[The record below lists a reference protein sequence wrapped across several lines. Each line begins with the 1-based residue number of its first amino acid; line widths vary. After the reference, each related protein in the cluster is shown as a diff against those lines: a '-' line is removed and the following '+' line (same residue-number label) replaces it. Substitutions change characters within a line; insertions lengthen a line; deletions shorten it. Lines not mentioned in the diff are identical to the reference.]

1 MQAGSDMQITQYED
15 HIFHDLGP
23 DLVLG
28 LVEKHLGVELTNLF
42 RPLNSYI
49 NRVYELEQDDGN
61 GLVVKFYRPGRWSTE
76 ALKEEHE
83 FLAELATEEI
93 PVIAPLPLKN
103 GETLGNHEGANF
115 AVFPKRGG
123 RSVDEFDDEQWLQLG
138 RLLGRV
144 HAIGERK
151 QSRSRPIMSPTE
163 STRQQL
169 DYLLASGQV
178 PPETQPAL
186 KRVIEEIIAEIEPVF
201 EGVQPIRIHGDCH
214 FANFIYRPGESFYLI
229 DFDDMVMG
237 PPVQDIWMLLPGT
250 LEDAFVEMDLLLEGY
265 ETFRRFDRRSFR
277 MIEPLRAMRFV
288 HYMAWCAHQ
297 VAADGMTRVVD
308 DFGTHAYW
316 SKEIADLHDQLERI
330 REGAADNI
338 GNML

>member
-1 MQAGSDMQITQYED
+1 MQRTDYED

-28 LVEKHLGVELTNLF
+28 LVEKNLDVELTNLF
-42 RPLNSYI
+42 RPHNSYI
-49 NRVYELEQDDGN
+49 NRVYELEEHNGR
-61 GLVVKFYRPGRWSTE
+61 GLVVKFYRPGRWSAG
-76 ALKEEHE
+76 ALQEEHE
-83 FLAELATEEI
+83 FLTELAAEEI
-93 PVIAPLPLKN
+93 PVIPPLPLKN
-103 GETLGNHEGANF
+103 GGTLGNHEGANF

-123 RSVDEFDDEQWLQLG
+123 RSIDEFTDEQWLQLG

-144 HAIGERK
+144 HAIGE
-151 QSRSRPIMSPTE
+151 SRVSRCRPILSPTH

-169 DYLLASGQV
+169 DYLLSSGLV
-178 PPETQPAL
+178 PSETRPAL
-186 KRVIEEIIAEIEPVF
+186 QGVIEEIIEEVIPQF

-214 FANFIYRPGESFYLI
+214 FANFIHRPGESFYLI
-229 DFDDMVMG
+229 DFDDMAMG

-265 ETFRRFDRRSFR
+265 ETFRSFDRRSLR
-277 MIEPLRAMRFV
+277 LIEPLRAMRFV

-308 DFGTHAYW
+308 DFGTYAYW
-316 SKEIADLHDQLERI
+316 SREIADLQDQLKRI
-330 REGAADNI
+330 REGASVGSF

>member
-1 MQAGSDMQITQYED
+1 MQITQYED

-28 LVEKHLGVELTNLF
+28 LVEKYLDVRLTNLF

-49 NRVYELEQDDGN
+49 NRVYELEQEDGG
-61 GLVVKFYRPGRWSTE
+61 GLVVKFYRPGRWSAE
-76 ALKEEHE
+76 ALREEHG
-83 FLAELATEEI
+83 FLIELTAEEI
-93 PVIAPLPLKN
+93 PVIAPLKLAS

-123 RSVDEFDDEQWLQLG
+123 RSLDEFDDEQWLQLG

-144 HAIGERK
+144 HAIGESKAARC
-151 QSRSRPIMSPTE
+151 RPIMSPTV

-169 DYLLASGQV
+169 DYLLASGLV
-178 PPETQPAL
+178 PPETRTGL
-186 KRVIEEIIAEIEPVF
+186 KRVVEEIIEEIAPLF
-201 EGVQPIRIHGDCH
+201 EGVKPIRIHGDCH
-214 FANFIYRPGESFYLI
+214 FANLIHRPGESFYLI
-229 DFDDMVMG
+229 DFDDMAMG

-265 ETFRRFDRRSFR
+265 ETFRSFDRRTLR
-277 MIEPLRAMRFV
+277 LIEPLRAMRFV

-297 VAADGMTRVVD
+297 VAADGMTRVMD
-308 DFGTHAYW
+308 DFGTHGYW

-330 REGAADNI
+330 REGASAGNI
-338 GNML
+338 GNLL